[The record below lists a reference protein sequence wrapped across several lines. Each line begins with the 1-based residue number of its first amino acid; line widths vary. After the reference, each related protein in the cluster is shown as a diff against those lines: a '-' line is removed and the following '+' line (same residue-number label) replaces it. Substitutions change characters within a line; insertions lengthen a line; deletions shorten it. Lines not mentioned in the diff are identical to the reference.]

1 MKNHWAFALYRVQ
14 IRRRTLISAART
26 AWGRRNPA
34 ETWRCRRSFSTVAPS
49 SAWSVRSRSAEWWQ
63 YSRCVC
69 MLVACSVVAADADDD
84 NELNFRDGK
93 ELKIL
98 GSFSAFQG
106 VHHYLVISLD
116 LTQLSQHSIRNMPV
130 PGHAILDY
138 DVITI
143 WWVQRIVNT
152 EYIQF
157 WLRR

>member
-1 MKNHWAFALYRVQ
+1 
-14 IRRRTLISAART
+14 
-26 AWGRRNPA
+26 
-34 ETWRCRRSFSTVAPS
+34 
-49 SAWSVRSRSAEWWQ
+49 
-63 YSRCVC
+63 

-143 WWVQRIVNT
+143 W
-152 EYIQF
+152 
-157 WLRR
+157 